1 MVVLIHLG
9 LGAALLHGLAG
20 EPLRRS
26 VEALTTFDVPLP
38 DITPPP
44 PPARQPRDTA
54 EEREEGATD
63 IRAEAAPVVR
73 PPPEVRLPT
82 PPVLRTADDASPTPG
97 AAASAG
103 AGSAAGQGAGSGSGG
118 SGTGGGGAGGE
129 GFGTIGS
136 EARLLSGN
144 LSRSDYRR
152 IRGYGAPRGQA
163 ILAIEVGAEGRVT
176 RCSAFAS
183 SGNSDLDDELCRLLG
198 RTRWQ
203 PARNRGGT
211 PIPVSLRYVAT
222 WDRG

>member
-103 AGSAAGQGAGSGSGG
+103 AGTAAGQGAGSGSGG
-118 SGTGGGGAGGE
+118 SGTGGGGAGE